1 MPSSLISCDV
11 DHRAAA
17 AAATAEGV
25 RSQHS
30 GSWATANLH
39 HWQKGAIG
47 KPSRWSGVIW
57 GAKDIPHILWT
68 YMDTYPEYHHG
79 DHGWGTDFEYLR
91 ITRRLGASRS
101 CHGSHCQHPFHR
113 IPKSQLGIHTRGS
126 HGHAWHW
133 VQHRTSASQKWAP
146 ELAPSRDN
154 CWGTP
159 LLLHSGRLK
168 MQQKATH
175 RPSLWR
181 KQMGLGFAIRFSDF
195 WHVTSI
201 YVFICV

>member
-57 GAKDIPHILWT
+57 GAKDIHIYYGHTWT
-68 YMDTYPEYHHG
+68 HIQNIIMEITVEEQISNIWESLVDSEPAAVAMDLIASILSIESRNLNWGSTPEDHMAMHG
-79 DHGWGTDFEYLR
+79 TGCNTVP
-91 ITRRLGASRS
+91 RRAR
-101 CHGSHCQHPFHR
+101 
-113 IPKSQLGIHTRGS
+113 
-126 HGHAWHW
+126 
-133 VQHRTSASQKWAP
+133 
-146 ELAPSRDN
+146 N
-154 CWGTP
+154 
-159 LLLHSGRLK
+159 GR
-168 MQQKATH
+168 QN
-175 RPSLWR
+175 
-181 KQMGLGFAIRFSDF
+181 
-195 WHVTSI
+195 
-201 YVFICV
+201 